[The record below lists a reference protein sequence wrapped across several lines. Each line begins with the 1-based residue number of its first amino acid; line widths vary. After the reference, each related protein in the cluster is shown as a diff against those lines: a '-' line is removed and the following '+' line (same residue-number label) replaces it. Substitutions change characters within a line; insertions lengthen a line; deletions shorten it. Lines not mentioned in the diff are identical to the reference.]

1 MERSPGLPLLS
12 PCPLPHPIP
21 QASVCGFGEG
31 VNGPGAS
38 NGCKPG
44 DHSCLSPPCSRIPGR
59 CDLRLWTFI
68 KIFFWSFPSPS
79 SFGSNLPFQAPCLPY
94 LCSAL
99 LPVARSLPSL
109 LCPHLLAACS
119 LPKCLLPDPLH
130 FPLSSVGSRRLSCL
144 LSPHL
149 ALWSFLVSLEVVA
162 DSVCGSGGL
171 YRLPLQ
177 T

>member
-1 MERSPGLPLLS
+1 MERSPALPLLS

-38 NGCKPG
+38 KGCKPG
-44 DHSCLSPPCSRIPGR
+44 DHSCLLPPCSCIPGR
-59 CDLRLWTFI
+59 CDLRQALDFY
-68 KIFFWSFPSPS
+68 KDFPSPS
-79 SFGSNLPFQAPCLPY
+79 SFGSHLPFQAPCLPY
-94 LCSAL
+94 LCSAR

-109 LCPHLLAACS
+109 LRPHLPAACS
-119 LPKCLLPDPLH
+119 LPKCLLPDPLR
-130 FPLSSVGSRRLSCL
+130 FPLSSAGSRTHSCL

-149 ALWSFLVSLEVVA
+149 PLWSFLVSSEVAA

-171 YRLPLQ
+171 CRLTLQ